1 MDFKSGILSKRWV
14 QVLIVLIGLGILFR
28 LGIFG
33 VLISLGVVGYAGF
46 NMFQT
51 YKASGKSAFTKKQ
64 WALLVGAALVLI
76 LTASNLGN
84 TSVKGTKG
92 AESAS
97 EKTSATSSSKE
108 TEQDKSAAKESSK
121 KADSLSES
129 KKAALESSRAASES
143 QVKAASEA
151 KASSEAEKLAGMNYG
166 SYTGQMFVDQLKAA
180 GVSSVNID
188 DVEFYTDES
197 GAEYTYPAP
206 KAGKGEYYN
215 VFVEPSGNVKAL
227 HDPFFHKKAKKM
239 VLENISYVESAANYY
254 FEQNGYTLIGHSII
268 GGTNA
273 SYDEDTDEFY
283 ADFNDAEVRFGG
295 VKHKHQLVTVAF
307 KLKDNKF
314 NTDMP
319 NSGVELVK
327 IELNGKQVY

>member
-28 LGIFG
+28 LGVFG

-51 YKASGKSAFTKKQ
+51 YKTSGKSAFTKKQ

-84 TSVKGTKG
+84 TSVEETKR
-92 AESAS
+92 AEAAS
-97 EKTSATSSSKE
+97 ERTSDTSSSKV
-108 TEQDKSAAKESSK
+108 TEQDKSVAKESSK

-129 KKAALESSRAASES
+129 KKVALESSRAASES
-143 QVKAASEA
+143 QAKAASEA

-180 GVSSVNID
+180 GVSNVNIN
-188 DVEFYTDES
+188 DVEFLTDES

-206 KAGKGEYYN
+206 KAGEGEYYN
-215 VFVEPSGNVKAL
+215 VFVEPSGNVKPL
-227 HDPFFHKKAKKM
+227 YDPFYKKKAKKM
-239 VLENISYVESAANYY
+239 VLNNISYVESAANYY

-273 SYDEDTDEFY
+273 SYDQDTGQFS
-283 ADFNDAEVRFGG
+283 ADFTDAEVRFGG
-295 VKHKHQLVTVAF
+295 VKHKHQLVTVTF

-319 NSGVELVK
+319 NGGVELVN
-327 IELNGKQVY
+327 IELNGTQVY